1 MYDFLKKLFAEGAL
15 TFDQFVEALNGD
27 KTIKLVNLSDG
38 GYVAKDKYDN
48 KVRELTTELT
58 GVKEQLTSANAT
70 IQSYKDMDIE
80 GIKKSASDW
89 EKKYK
94 DDTDALT
101 KKLEQQAYDHKA
113 DLFMSGYTFTS
124 AAAKSGIRAL
134 FDQQKFELGEDG
146 VFKGAKEWMDT
157 QIGSDENK
165 GAFVVDAPAAPPA
178 PSGTPPMFAPT
189 QPPKG
194 PTKHR
199 SLTQLMQERNANPNA
214 PIKFDT

>member
-94 DDTDALT
+94 DDTEALT
-101 KKLEQQAYDHKA
+101 KKLEQHAYDHKA
-113 DLFMSGYTFTS
+113 DLVMSGYTFTS
-124 AAAKSGIRAL
+124 AAAKSGVRAL

-178 PSGTPPMFAPT
+178 PSDTPPMFAPT

>member
-1 MYDFLKKLFAEGAL
+1 MYDFLKKLFAEGTL

-58 GVKEQLTSANAT
+58 GVKEQLASANTT

-134 FDQQKFELGEDG
+134 FDQQKFVLGEDG

-157 QIGSDENK
+157 QIGSDDNK
-165 GAFVVDAPAAPPA
+165 GAFVIAAPAEPPA
-178 PSGTPPMFAPT
+178 PSNTPPMFAPT

-199 SLTQLMQERNANPNA
+199 SLTQMMQERNANPNA
-214 PIKFDT
+214 PITFDT